1 MFRGLTIMQRIPIVL
16 TLLLAFALVFGSNRM
31 DKRHFSEIDARVN
44 SVYKDRVLVQGYI
57 YELSNIFHYKELEI
71 IQENELS
78 DQTGI
83 NQKVDRLLSDFSLT
97 QLTREESKELNEL
110 VALFDD
116 LKENEQIIINTSN
129 VSNNDARLAAA
140 STLQNINQTLDRLSD
155 IQLEESDKLTIL
167 SKDSLRMITMLS
179 SIEIIFLIIIGI
191 ITLVMIF
198 YPVKE

>member
-16 TLLLAFALVFGSNRM
+16 TLLLAFALVLGSNRM

-78 DQTGI
+78 DQAAI

-116 LKENEQIIINTSN
+116 LKENEQTIINTSN
-129 VSNNDARLAAA
+129 VSNNDARSAAA

>member
-16 TLLLAFALVFGSNRM
+16 TLLLAFALVLGSNRM

-78 DQTGI
+78 DQAAI

-129 VSNNDARLAAA
+129 VSNNDVRSAAA

>member
-16 TLLLAFALVFGSNRM
+16 TLLLAFALVLGSNRM
-31 DKRHFSEIDARVN
+31 DKKHFSEIDARVN

-129 VSNNDARLAAA
+129 VSNNDVRSAAA